1 VVKKV
6 KKYFPASSNQI
17 PLKFNA
23 LANTSTSA
31 SGEISVVQRNFAKE
45 G

>member
-6 KKYFPASSNQI
+6 KKYFPASFNQI
-17 PLKFNA
+17 PLKFKA
-23 LANTSTSA
+23 LANPSA
-31 SGEISVVQRNFAKE
+31 SVSGEISVVQRNFAKE